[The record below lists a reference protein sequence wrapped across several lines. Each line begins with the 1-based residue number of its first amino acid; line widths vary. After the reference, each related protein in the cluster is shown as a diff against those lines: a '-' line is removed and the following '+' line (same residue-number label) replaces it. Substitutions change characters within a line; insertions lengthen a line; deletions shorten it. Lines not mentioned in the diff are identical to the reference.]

1 MEAST
6 TSDSLFTPAETQSV
20 ARSEDVERRRARLVQ
35 GAVRGAIASMAMT
48 GLREFTRHA
57 GLLEEPPPESIL
69 RQKRMDGLRR
79 LRGIQHGPGRVQAEL
94 VHWTFG
100 AAAGALFAVLPR
112 AMRRSPWSGPLFG
125 LAIWTGFE
133 LGIAPILSL
142 SQAKRPRVLDRLT
155 LVGDHLL
162 YGYILSENATL
173 RTGEIERS
181 PG

>member
-1 MEAST
+1 MM
-6 TSDSLFTPAETQSV
+6 
-20 ARSEDVERRRARLVQ
+20 Q
-35 GAVRGAIASMAMT
+35 GVVRGAIASMAMT

-69 RQKRMDGLRR
+69 RQKWMGPLRR
-79 LRGIQHGPGRVQAEL
+79 VRGIQRGGGRMHAEL
-94 VHWTFG
+94 AHWTYG
-100 AAAGALFAVLPR
+100 AAAGALFAALPR
-112 AMRRSPWSGPLFG
+112 AMRRSAWSGPLFG

-155 LVGDHLL
+155 LAGDHLF

-173 RTGEIERS
+173 RAGEMERS